1 MEEPIVLT
9 IGWIGFIFCSSA
21 YMLLNVRIIRFDGII
36 YQLLNIVGGV
46 CLVISASFFSDIPN
60 TAANILWVFIALF
73 GIIRYSK
80 SFRSSKKY

>member
-21 YMLLNVRIIRFDGII
+21 YMLLNIRIIRFDGIV
-36 YQLLNIVGGV
+36 YQLLNIVGGI
-46 CLVISASFFSDIPN
+46 CLVVSASFFSDIPN

>member
-36 YQLLNIVGGV
+36 YQLLNIVGGI